1 METFAPTAIRLSHR
15 FEALRKDMEPVHW
28 PKWLIFQGRSKICRS
43 RSSDVARKSTSNSGP
58 TDSSQWPVERD
69 IWISVKTQEEK
80 KLCPEK
86 GLRAS
91 QWQWMIPWINAF
103 HKMESTAILA
113 IYFMLPRI
121 PCAYWCI
128 HFYKF
133 WQALPS
139 TELVYTNC
147 KFWLSINKTFRRAVG
162 PLAYFLDDDLG
173 KSLALLGGS
182 AADEAREVLA
192 ELSWQVMLIGENI
205 LEIFRRVING
215 VPYDKAQELLEL
227 FPFPFLLEG
236 FGILFPLG
244 SATVGFHF

>member
-1 METFAPTAIRLSHR
+1 M
-15 FEALRKDMEPVHW
+15 
-28 PKWLIFQGRSKICRS
+28 
-43 RSSDVARKSTSNSGP
+43 P
-58 TDSSQWPVERD
+58 TDEYIFISSGRRCRQ
-69 IWISVKTQEEK
+69 QN
-80 KLCPEK
+80 LY
-86 GLRAS
+86 
-91 QWQWMIPWINAF
+91 
-103 HKMESTAILA
+103 IL
-113 IYFMLPRI
+113 IVNSDYQSIR
-121 PCAYWCI
+121 
-128 HFYKF
+128 
-133 WQALPS
+133 PS
-139 TELVYTNC
+139 
-147 KFWLSINKTFRRAVG
+147 RRAVG